1 MTTLEQ
7 KIIAAKAIRR
17 SFNEA
22 QRSLLK
28 DSFMSDDYLI
38 ERLREAQDQYK
49 CFRMLVDEI
58 KEEDEDAYNRELV
71 GI

>member
-17 SFNEA
+17 SFNDA

-28 DSFMSDDYLI
+28 DSFMDDDYLI
-38 ERLREAQDQYK
+38 ERLREAQEQYK

-58 KEEDEDAYNRELV
+58 REEDVDAYNRELV

>member
-1 MTTLEQ
+1 TNIQQQERHKMTTLEQ

-38 ERLREAQDQYK
+38 ERLREA
-49 CFRMLVDEI
+49 
-58 KEEDEDAYNRELV
+58 
-71 GI
+71 